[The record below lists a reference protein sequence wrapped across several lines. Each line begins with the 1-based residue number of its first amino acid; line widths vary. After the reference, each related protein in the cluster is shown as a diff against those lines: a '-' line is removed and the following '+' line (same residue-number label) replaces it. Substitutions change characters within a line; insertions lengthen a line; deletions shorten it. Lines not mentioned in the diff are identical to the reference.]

1 MSEAGRIIREEHRN
15 TEPFVVRDNIRLQSV
30 IELKLPAR
38 LRVLFGSRIFMTQNV
53 QTVHRVGKARAQ
65 TFIEVE
71 TLKESRRQRREE
83 KSKAKEKASE

>member
-30 IELKLPAR
+30 IELKFPAR
-38 LRVLFGSRIFMTQNV
+38 LRVLFGSRIFLVWNV

-65 TFIEVE
+65 TLIEVE
-71 TLKESRRQRREE
+71 TLKQNRKSRREE
-83 KSKAKEKASE
+83 RRKAKEKSL

>member
-1 MSEAGRIIREEHRN
+1 MSEIDRLMVGGNRN

-30 IELKLPAR
+30 IALKLPAR

-53 QTVHRVGKARAQ
+53 QTVHKVGKARAQ
-65 TFIEVE
+65 THIEVE
-71 TLKESRRQRREE
+71 TLKESRRHRREE

>member
-15 TEPFVVRDNIRLQSV
+15 TEPFVARDNIRLQSV
-30 IELKLPAR
+30 IALKLPAR

-65 TFIEVE
+65 TLIEVE

>member
-71 TLKESRRQRREE
+71 TLKESRKHRREE